1 MTTRRRPPHPPVPW
15 PIHRRGS
22 ENGGVHCDR
31 VREGISARLDGEDPG
46 LEPEMLDRHLASCPG
61 CRRWED
67 EAARINR
74 MVRIRAVDP
83 ADAAP
88 DLASRLVPHL
98 SGARGLRPLLRV
110 SLLLVAL
117 LQLAVGV
124 IGLLPPLAGH
134 VLGAHSVIGSI
145 HLPGVTG
152 HLGNEA
158 AAFNIAIGIALAWIA
173 AHPHHARGPLP
184 LLLAFV
190 VVLTGLSVV
199 DFVTGRVGWE
209 RLAVHLPVVAGLA
222 LTAALTRLGSPTIPA
237 PDSSVAADENHQDP
251 GRDLPQPWIDF
262 PPGEPGTG
270 RHPPAARRDIAS

>member
-1 MTTRRRPPHPPVPW
+1 MTTRRRPPHSPVPW
-15 PIHRRGS
+15 PIHRRGG
-22 ENGGVHCDR
+22 ENGGVHCDQ

-46 LEPEMLDRHLASCPG
+46 IGPAMLDRHLASCPG
-61 CRRWED
+61 CRRWQD
-67 EAARINR
+67 DAARINR

-88 DLASRLVPHL
+88 DLASRIVPHL
-98 SGARGLRPLLRV
+98 PGAGWLRPLLRV

-124 IGLLPPLAGH
+124 VGLLPPLAGRVFGAH
-134 VLGAHSVIGSI
+134 AVLGGV

-173 AHPHHARGPLP
+173 ARPQHARGPLP

-190 VVLTGLSVV
+190 VVLAGLSVV
-199 DFVTGRVGWE
+199 DFVTGRVGWA

-222 LTAALTRLGSPTIPA
+222 LTATLTRLGSPTMPA
-237 PDSSVAADENHQDP
+237 PDSSAAAGEDRQDP
-251 GRDLPQPWIDF
+251 GWDLPQPRIGI
-262 PPGEPGTG
+262 PPDGSGTG
-270 RHPPAARRDIAS
+270 RRPPAARRDIAS